1 MSRRRKAD
9 KRDIIPDP
17 KFNDRVLSRFINI
30 VMYGGKKSTAEKIVY
45 RALDI
50 ASAKLKSKNSLDLFK
65 TALNN
70 VKPGI
75 EVRSRR
81 VGGATYQ
88 VPVEVKTKRSQTLAL
103 RWLLEASR
111 KRKNKTMSDK
121 LFNELMDA
129 SQKKGSAIK
138 KREDTHKMA
147 ESNKAFAHY
156 RW

>member
-1 MSRRRKAD
+1 MSRKNTAP
-9 KRDIIPDP
+9 KRIFYPDP
-17 KFNDRVLSRFINI
+17 KYRSLVLAKFINF
-30 VMYGGKKSTAEKIVY
+30 VMYDGKKSTAVKIIY
-45 RALDI
+45 SALEQI
-50 ASAKLKSKNSLDLFK
+50 KNK
-65 TALNN
+65 TKEDPIKIFNDAINN
-70 VKPGI
+70 IRPNL

-103 RWLLEASR
+103 RWLLSAAR

-121 LFNELMDA
+121 LSSELMEA
-129 SQKKGSAIK
+129 SQNKGAAIK
-138 KREDTHKMA
+138 KREDTHRMA

>member
-1 MSRRRKAD
+1 
-9 KRDIIPDP
+9 
-17 KFNDRVLSRFINI
+17 
-30 VMYGGKKSTAEKIVY
+30 MYDGKKTTAEKAIY
-45 RALDI
+45 NALDQVRE
-50 ASAKLKSKNSLDLFK
+50 K
-65 TALNN
+65 TKDDPIKVFNEAINN
-70 VKPGI
+70 IRPNL

-88 VPVEVKTKRSQTLAL
+88 VPVEVKTNRSQTLAL
-103 RWLLEASR
+103 RWLLEATR
-111 KRKNKTMSDK
+111 KRKNKKMSEK

-129 SQKKGSAIK
+129 SQKKGSAMK

>member
-1 MSRRRKAD
+1 MSRKKKAP
-9 KRDIIPDP
+9 KRIFYPDA
-17 KFNDRVLSRFINI
+17 KYKSLLLAKFINFT
-30 VMYGGKKSTAEKIVY
+30 MYDGKKTTAEKTIY
-45 RALDI
+45 NALDQVRE
-50 ASAKLKSKNSLDLFK
+50 K
-65 TALNN
+65 TKEDPIKVFDEAINN
-70 VKPGI
+70 IRPNL

-103 RWLLEASR
+103 RWLLEATR
-111 KRKNKTMSDK
+111 KRKNKKMSEK

-129 SQKKGSAIK
+129 SQKKGSAMK

>member
-1 MSRRRKAD
+1 MSRKNKAPI
-9 KRDIIPDP
+9 RVFYPDA
-17 KFNDRVLSRFINI
+17 KYGSLTLSKFINF
-30 VMYGGKKSTAEKIVY
+30 VMYDGKKTSAEKIIY
-45 RALDI
+45 HALDQI
-50 ASAKLKSKNSLDLFK
+50 KKK
-65 TALNN
+65 TNEDPMKTFNDAINN
-70 VKPGI
+70 IRPNL

-88 VPVEVKTKRSQTLAL
+88 VPVEVKMKRSQTLAL
-103 RWLLEASR
+103 RWLLEATR
-111 KRKNKTMSDK
+111 KRKNKTMADK

-129 SQKKGSAIK
+129 SQNKGSAIK